1 MFGRMWT
8 GRILRRPKLRDVE
21 RVHFLWSG
29 KFIFGLDNLYSVCA
43 ALKVLQRS
51 IFEKRGRI
59 YGDHVAEGDRRK
71 DSRVVSEA

>member
-1 MFGRMWT
+1 MVWKIYFG
-8 GRILRRPKLRDVE
+8 
-21 RVHFLWSG
+21 
-29 KFIFGLDNLYSVCA
+29 FGFDLYSVCA

-71 DSRVVSEA
+71 DSRVVS